1 VRRGQASRDIGVPR
15 LAALSYQITVHY
27 SSAIVMTCDDCLF
40 VVCLLR
46 FLACIGANGF
56 GPGGTPKIVA
66 RFGRIG
72 AAHIL

>member
-1 VRRGQASRDIGVPR
+1 VPR

-40 VVCLLR
+40 VVCLFALCR
-46 FLACIGANGF
+46 ALCAAAIEG
-56 GPGGTPKIVA
+56 GGTPKIVA

-72 AAHIL
+72 ARHIL